1 MITGGACARNRPLLA
16 ASRARPERELVPMEA
31 PMEQAAHAPP
41 PSGRYC
47 DAPSTPPP
55 PLVLPRCRAT
65 HAWIQTLGIQHAR
78 QQAGHEAAGR
88 GRGHGQQKQSL
99 GGRG

>member
-41 PSGRYC
+41 PSGRY
-47 DAPSTPPP
+47 
-55 PLVLPRCRAT
+55 
-65 HAWIQTLGIQHAR
+65 
-78 QQAGHEAAGR
+78 
-88 GRGHGQQKQSL
+88 
-99 GGRG
+99 